1 MKTKGLFFVLLAWG
15 SFFKVT
21 ENESCPWS
29 SQTEK
34 TVQSCPTTK
43 EELEKQKARKNCEA
57 LKKQQ
62 NCTEPEKFQYHCV
75 INELEN
81 SLVEVCA
88 PEYIINGD
96 KDCYTVVKHMLQI
109 SNTSHEKFITD
120 LPSITTDT
128 SISAKPASGQT
139 KEYVIVVAVFVGV
152 FVIAVIVIILIL
164 IFRRRRTEEQEPL
177 QMDACNTVNEE
188 QELLQEDECNTDTAV
203 KENSLDPTKT
213 NSDNENEKQKLLHSD
228 ECDTGNTDTA
238 VLEFSVDPNKTN
250 SDNDT
255 AVQDISLHPMKTSSA
270 NELTTS
276 MEYFVETRFAKECL
290 KILEERGM
298 VVLIGE
304 QGCGKTSIADHI
316 MNTGKYKEWTK
327 RDIQDENIDTLKP
340 EAKTFLYIDDLF
352 DGYLYEKELYEW
364 WNSLFRFHSRFLEN
378 KDLARLIITVKDTVM
393 KKAGVFIEVSKR
405 NETFFLKADSDE
417 NQLSMDE
424 KLNILGRQCEYAKWK
439 RKLDKSFIRKK
450 LENELNVAKCSIG
463 FPLCANM
470 YAFEEDNSE
479 RDSAIFDH
487 TRKYVRESIKR
498 KIESDKA
505 NDVKTLFLL
514 LLFYLHPIDSHPNE
528 SLDSYLKDGKRCQ
541 EFLQSFSSDKM
552 LDKMNLSYENLYQ
565 TAHELEGSF
574 LIKHK
579 KLYKFKHRIYLE
591 GVCDYFFLKYFDF
604 IVDYIP
610 FDVLRI
616 CKLYDVSTADLKILR
631 DRLKKNLSE
640 GAFFKVLE
648 CDVLKDTTFEKSF
661 CDDLQ
666 EKCFLESKML
676 CSDATSV
683 FKFPMI
689 FWASM
694 YNLKT
699 LERTLLELAEK
710 DKDNERLQ
718 GYLAMFGKCCGDDE
732 NYITC
737 VTCPPEI
744 EQTQK
749 AVFKYKNSKGK
760 RIQHL
765 LSESNL
771 SDHPLILRLLK

>member
-88 PEYIINGD
+88 PEYIINGGYCAEYNIVGALIQAHYNFKCLEKSFHCELRYKSTD
-96 KDCYTVVKHMLQI
+96 AYLYKDCYTVVKHMLQI

-177 QMDACNTVNEE
+177 QMDACNT
-188 QELLQEDECNTDTAV
+188 DTAV

-213 NSDNENEKQKLLHSD
+213 NSD
-228 ECDTGNTDTA
+228 
-238 VLEFSVDPNKTN
+238 
-250 SDNDT
+250 
-255 AVQDISLHPMKTSSA
+255 